1 MRTFNY
7 LKDYNLL
14 TSSVPGYLT
23 QLSLELDYLIKTSNN
38 KEIYYPLYKK
48 LQEFSTK
55 YPNLRN
61 ISIKIREDLLK
72 EENVSYYFKNGK
84 YPSNASIIGNEITKD
99 LNELFTLEESLKNY
113 TALLWQQRLT
123 NFNDLVNG
131 EDFMIVGHASFN
143 IPGISSD
150 KNYNSHMAQY
160 LSCSLFS
167 NLELNSFQ
175 NSNLIFVVDVNST
188 NYIASSSCDSV
199 TGDFNNPDFLT
210 LKVIEVDGSKHYI
223 KVGYTNDSKKC
234 VTALETP
241 EMIEKLSIA
250 RELKENGKL
259 YDYNSSLCNEVVL
272 DRTKTS
278 YSGAVLLSN
287 GCDILFNEYLLLKE
301 NNIPFKCINKA
312 LYRLKKEMLPYSN
325 TDYEE
330 YLSSLKRLET
340 RILAGLI
347 PLDKL
352 NAYYNEVII
361 PMQYDDIVVNDFKKV
376 IAKYTKIKGI

>member
-14 TSSVPGYLT
+14 TSSVQGYLT

-48 LQEFSTK
+48 LQEFPTK

-150 KNYNSHMAQY
+150 KNYNSHMA
-160 LSCSLFS
+160 
-167 NLELNSFQ
+167 
-175 NSNLIFVVDVNST
+175 
-188 NYIASSSCDSV
+188 
-199 TGDFNNPDFLT
+199 
-210 LKVIEVDGSKHYI
+210 
-223 KVGYTNDSKKC
+223 
-234 VTALETP
+234 
-241 EMIEKLSIA
+241 
-250 RELKENGKL
+250 
-259 YDYNSSLCNEVVL
+259 
-272 DRTKTS
+272 
-278 YSGAVLLSN
+278 
-287 GCDILFNEYLLLKE
+287 
-301 NNIPFKCINKA
+301 
-312 LYRLKKEMLPYSN
+312 
-325 TDYEE
+325 
-330 YLSSLKRLET
+330 
-340 RILAGLI
+340 
-347 PLDKL
+347 
-352 NAYYNEVII
+352 
-361 PMQYDDIVVNDFKKV
+361 
-376 IAKYTKIKGI
+376 